1 MTVLFPKEIC
11 SMCGNYLD
19 DDLKCYECEICDGEN
34 MKDVDMSLMPSQK
47 TMDKIFDPNF
57 NGHYDEV
64 NNPKHYNR
72 GGLECI
78 EAIEAMTEKMSG
90 DIAPHAA
97 NVLKYL
103 WRCEYKNGIQDI
115 DKAIWYLNRLKDRWV
130 QRDEVEESGTGSK
143 EFS

>member
-1 MTVLFPKEIC
+1 MTVIFPKEIC